1 MMHTTRLTSDSNGD
15 LMAYIAQMEDRLADR
30 TKREYTSRM
39 REISKKIRVGAD
51 DTLKP
56 AMVLARLREMV
67 EYNEIAASTFRL
79 YKSAIMYW
87 IAQQA
92 QALIASGDDTLDYGR
107 AFAELKEINHDKM
120 RSEVRTSA
128 KKLKVFP
135 VECKDALSKFA
146 KERGHRAPNA
156 ARASAFADANLLVG
170 LRPIEW
176 FDACFASY
184 IQRHED
190 GTFVRDANGK
200 PVFEYMLVVENAKA
214 THGRGNGK
222 RRELILKGVT
232 SAELKTLF
240 HFWKIVTDF
249 RERHSKDIEPKNLTN
264 LFYRPMNNMIRRA
277 LTASGFASRDIPSVY
292 STRHQV
298 VSDFKASGIKKR
310 EIAAFFGH
318 SSDETHSE
326 HYGYK
331 RSGSRGVTFHASPES
346 VAQVSRRS
354 TIRPT
359 QVLSP
364 EMSTEIESWVQER
377 DSGRNQ

>member
-1 MMHTTRLTSDSNGD
+1 MKTTKLQSDSNGD
-15 LMAYIAQMEDRLADR
+15 LMAYISQMENRLSDR

-39 REISKKIRVGAD
+39 REISKKIRVGVD

-67 EYNEIAASTFRL
+67 EYNEIAASSFRL

-92 QALIASGDDTLDYGR
+92 QALIASGDDTLDYAR
-107 AFAELKEINHDKM
+107 TFAELREVNHDKL
-120 RSEVRTSA
+120 RTAARTSA

-135 VECKDALSKFA
+135 TECQEALAKFA
-146 KERGHRAPNA
+146 KERGHVAPNA

-176 FDACFASY
+176 FDASFASY
-184 IQRHED
+184 IRRHDD
-190 GTFVRDANGK
+190 GTFVRDATGK
-200 PVFEYMLVVENAKA
+200 PIFEYMLVVENAKA

-222 RRELILKGVT
+222 RRELILKGI
-232 SAELKTLF
+232 SSSELKTLM
-240 HFWKIVTDF
+240 HFWKIAMDF
-249 RERHSKDIEPKNLTN
+249 RERHPKDIEAKKLTN

-318 SSDETHSE
+318 SSDETHRE

-331 RSGSRGVTFHASPES
+331 RSGSRGVKFHASPES

-354 TIRPT
+354 IIRPP
-359 QVLSP
+359 QVLSN
-364 EMSTEIESWVQER
+364 ELATEIESWVQER
-377 DSGRNQ
+377 DSRRI